1 MNIKIGICDDEKLIV
16 DRLERMVSECL
27 LELGQE
33 AEIFIFLSG
42 KKLLQRVDKLDVVFL
57 DIKMDELDG
66 YETGKHIRELNP
78 NCRIIMETGE
88 SDRFEEAFE
97 IGAIRYI
104 RKPFDKEKVK
114 EALNK
119 VFSGFVGLE
128 KLEVYKERNR
138 YEFEQRRV
146 KYIRAYNGY
155 TEYYV
160 GNDVFRNELSLHEV
174 EVQLD
179 DRLFYKVNRQYI
191 VNLEEIVRNEDGK
204 IYIDGVELPISR
216 RRKSEFDRV
225 YMEHFF
231 NKS

>member
-1 MNIKIGICDDEKLIV
+1 MNIKIGICDDEKLIAEKL
-16 DRLERMVSECL
+16 RRIVSECL

-42 KKLLQRVDKLDVVFL
+42 KSLLKQIKELDVVFL

-66 YETGKHIRELNP
+66 YETGKYIRKLNP
-78 NCRIIMETGE
+78 DCQIIMETGE
-88 SDRFEEAFE
+88 LDRFEEAFE

-104 RKPFDKEKVK
+104 RKPFDREKIK
-114 EALNK
+114 EALTK
-119 VFSGFVGLE
+119 VTNGLIGRR

-179 DRLFYKVNRQYI
+179 DRLFYKINRQYI
-191 VNLEEIVRNEDGK
+191 VNLEEIIRKENGK

-231 NKS
+231 DK

>member
-1 MNIKIGICDDEKLIV
+1 MSMRIGICDDEKLIAEKL
-16 DRLERMVSECL
+16 RRIVSECL

-42 KKLLQRVDKLDVVFL
+42 KSLLKRISELDVVFL
-57 DIKMDELDG
+57 DIKMEGLDG
-66 YETGKHIRELNP
+66 YETGKYIRKLNSD
-78 NCRIIMETGE
+78 CRIIMETGE
-88 SDRFEEAFE
+88 FDRFEEAFE

-104 RKPFDKEKVK
+104 RKPFDKEKIK
-114 EALNK
+114 EALSK
-119 VFSGFVGLE
+119 VTSGLIGRR

-160 GNDVFRNELSLHEV
+160 GNDIYRSELSLHEV

-179 DRLFYKVNRQYI
+179 DRLFYKVSRQYI
-191 VNLEEIVRNEDGK
+191 INLEEVVRKENGK
-204 IYIDGVELPISR
+204 IYVDEMEIQISR
-216 RRKSEFDRV
+216 RRKSEFDRA
-225 YMEHFF
+225 YMDYVF
-231 NKS
+231 SR